1 MAIRSKRHTFA
12 NGKIKQNYMNKL
24 KLIVGLVCMLAVGSV
39 AAQEHNHHGHNHS
52 HSHGTQKDAHIT
64 GHVVDATSG
73 EHLPY
78 ITITI
83 EGTQLGS
90 LTDGSG
96 HFSLYNVPV
105 GTQKVTASSVGYQ
118 SQSMTVEV
126 VAHKTIEI
134 KFELRPSMLEIDEVV
149 VSGSRNESSRKESSS
164 IVNVVSTKLFE
175 KVSAVNTAEVLNYQP
190 GLRVEYNCSNCGVPQ
205 LRING
210 LEGQYSQILLDS
222 RPIFS
227 SLAGVYGLEQLPAG
241 MIERVEVIR
250 GGGSALFGSSAIGGV
265 VNIIT
270 KEPLRSSAMLSN
282 QTAFNEDGG
291 ADVNTTFNASVV
303 SNDFRSGAYIY
314 GTVKNRDWYD
324 RNDDGFSEVPQ
335 LKGAT
340 IGMRAYHRFGK
351 YSKITADYHYINEF
365 RRGGSHFDRQP
376 HEADVTEQLKHDIH
390 GGGLTYDFLS
400 RNEKHH
406 ASVYASAQH
415 IGRESYFGAG
425 QDPNAFG
432 RTRGLTATAGGQYTW
447 SYLQD
452 WYLPSQLTAGVE
464 YTYDYLNDAMLGYN
478 RIIDQTSSCI
488 GGYVQNEMKND
499 KLGILLGV
507 RVDKHNKIRK
517 VIASPRANVRYAPIE
532 NLAFRVS
539 YASGYRA
546 PQAYDEDLHVTAV
559 GGDVTL
565 ISLDPNLRPE
575 YSHSV
580 SGSADFYQR
589 WGRFEMNLLVEGFYT
604 ELQDVFAL
612 REMGHDAD
620 GNILM
625 QRVNASGATIAGLN
639 VELKAGLQNKL
650 VLDAGFTFQK
660 SRYKEAFQWSEDAS
674 ITPQRRMF
682 RTPDTYGFAILTY
695 NPLKAMTIAADLKY
709 TGRMLVQ
716 HVEPD
721 WEKESPAF
729 WELGAKVA
737 YNFRLTQH
745 FGMELCVGVKNV
757 LDQFQTDLDVGMNRD
772 AGYIYGPVFP
782 RTYYFGVKFTL

>member
-1 MAIRSKRHTFA
+1 MRKF
-12 NGKIKQNYMNKL
+12 
-24 KLIVGLVCMLAVGSV
+24 GLLLTLLATTTQL
-39 AAQEHNHHGHNHS
+39 ALAQEHKHEHGHNHT
-52 HSHGTQKDAHIT
+52 HAHAHTTDAHIT
-64 GHVVDATSG
+64 GHVTDASSG
-73 EHLPY
+73 QHLPY
-78 ITITI
+78 ITIVI
-83 EGTQLGS
+83 EGTQLAS
-90 LTDGSG
+90 LTDGTG
-96 HFSLYNVPV
+96 YFTLYNVKP
-105 GTQKVTASSVGYQ
+105 GNYKITASSVGYQ
-118 SQSMTVEV
+118 SQTLEV
-126 VAHKTIEI
+126 TITRDRTTEI
-134 KFELRPSMLEIDEVV
+134 KFSLEPSVLQINEIV
-149 VSGSRNESSRKESSS
+149 VSGSRNQSSRKESSS
-164 IVNVVSTKLFE
+164 IVGVLSTKLFE
-175 KVSAVNTAEVLNYQP
+175 RTAAVNTAEVLNYQP

-210 LEGQYSQILLDS
+210 LEGQYSQILMDS

-227 SLAGVYGLEQLPAG
+227 SLASVYGLEQLPAG

-250 GGGSALFGSSAIGGV
+250 GGGSTLFGSSAIGGV

-282 QTAFNEDGG
+282 QTSFNENGG

-314 GTVKNRDWYD
+314 GTVKNRDNYD
-324 RNDDGFSEVPQ
+324 RNGDGFSEVPL

-340 IGMRAYHRFGK
+340 VGMRAYHRFGK

-376 HEADVTEQLKHDIH
+376 HEADITEQLKHDIH

-400 RNEKHH
+400 RDEQHH
-406 ASVYASAQH
+406 ASVYASVQH

-432 RTRGLTATAGGQYTW
+432 RTNGLTATAGGQYTW
-447 SYLQD
+447 DYLQD
-452 WYLPSQLTAGVE
+452 WYLPSQLTGGVE

-478 RIIDQTSSCI
+478 RIIDQTSTCV
-488 GGYVQNEMKND
+488 GGYLQNEMKND
-499 KLGILLGV
+499 KLGILVGV
-507 RVDKHNKIRK
+507 RVDKHNKIK
-517 VIASPRANVRYAPIE
+517 KGIASPRANIRYAPIDE
-532 NLAFRVS
+532 LAFRVS
-539 YASGYRA
+539 YSSGYRA

-559 GGDVTL
+559 GGEVTL

-580 SGSADFYQR
+580 SGSADFYKKF
-589 WGRFEMNLLVEGFYT
+589 GRFEMNLLLEGFYT
-604 ELQDVFAL
+604 ELTDVFAL

-660 SRYKEAFQWSEDAS
+660 SRYKEDFVWSEDPA
-674 ITPQRRMF
+674 ITPHRRMF
-682 RTPDTYGFAILTY
+682 RTPDTYGYAILTY
-695 NPLKAMTIAADLKY
+695 NPLQRLSISADLKY

-721 WEKESPAF
+721 WERETQAF
-729 WELGAKVA
+729 WELGAKA
-737 YNFRLTQH
+737 GYNFRLSQSVN
-745 FGMELCVGVKNV
+745 MEINVGVKNI
-757 LDQFQTDLDVGMNRD
+757 LDQFQDDLDVGMNRD

-782 RTYYFGVKFTL
+782 RTYFFGVKFTL

>member
-1 MAIRSKRHTFA
+1 
-12 NGKIKQNYMNKL
+12 MNKL
-24 KLIVGLVCMLAVGSV
+24 KLIVGLVCLLAVGRVV
-39 AAQEHNHHGHNHS
+39 AQDHNHSGHSHNHS
-52 HSHGTQKDAHIT
+52 HTHGTQKDAHIT
-64 GHVVDATSG
+64 GHVVDATNG

-78 ITITI
+78 ITIAI
-83 EGTQLGS
+83 EGTRLGS
-90 LTDGSG
+90 LTDASG
-96 HFSLYNVPV
+96 HFSLYNVPT
-105 GTQKVTASSVGYQ
+105 GKHKVTASSVGYQ
-118 SQSMTVEV
+118 SQTLEVEV
-126 VAHKTIEI
+126 VADKTVEI
-134 KFELRPSMLEIDEVV
+134 KFDLSPSMLEIDEVV
-149 VSGSRNESSRKESSS
+149 VSGSRNEQSRKESSS

-175 KVSAVNTAEVLNYQP
+175 KVAAVNTAEVLAYQP

-210 LEGQYSQILLDS
+210 LEGQYSQILMDS

-282 QTAFNEDGG
+282 QTSFNEHGG
-291 ADVNTTFNASVV
+291 ADVNTTLNASVV

-324 RNDDGFSEVPQ
+324 RNGDGFSEVPM

-340 IGMRAYHRFGK
+340 VGMRAYHRFGK
-351 YSKITADYHYINEF
+351 HSKITASYHYINEF
-365 RRGGSHFDRQP
+365 RRGGNHFDRQP
-376 HEADVTEQLKHDIH
+376 HEADVTEQLRHDIH
-390 GGGLTYDFLS
+390 GGGLTYDFRS
-400 RNEKHH
+400 SDDMHR
-406 ASVYASAQH
+406 ASAWISAQH
-415 IGRESYFGAG
+415 IGRESYFGAE

-432 RTRGLTATAGGQYTW
+432 RTRGLTATAGGQYTLN
-447 SYLQD
+447 YLQK

-464 YTYDYLNDAMLGYN
+464 YNYDYLNDAMLGYN
-478 RIIDQTSSCI
+478 RIIDQTSTCI

-507 RVDKHNKIRK
+507 RIDKHNKIRK
-517 VIASPRANVRYAPIE
+517 VIASPRANIRYAPIN
-532 NLAFRVS
+532 NLTLRVN

-589 WGRFEMNLLVEGFYT
+589 WGRFEMNILAEGFYT
-604 ELQDVFAL
+604 KLKDVFAL

-620 GNILM
+620 GNILVE
-625 QRVNASGATIAGLN
+625 RVNASGATIAGLN
-639 VELKAGLQNKL
+639 IELKAGWQNKI

-660 SRYKEAFQWSEDAS
+660 SRYTEAFAWSESPD
-674 ITPQRRMF
+674 IEPQRRMF

-695 NPLKAMTIAADLKY
+695 NPLKQMTIAADVKY
-709 TGRMLVQ
+709 SGPMLVQ

-721 WEKESPAF
+721 WELTTQSF
-729 WELGAKVA
+729 WELGAKVG
-737 YNFRLTQH
+737 YNFRLSQH
-745 FGMELCVGVKNV
+745 LGMELSLGVKNI
-757 LDQFQTDLDVGMNRD
+757 LDQFQPDLDVGMTRD
-772 AGYIYGPVFP
+772 AGYIYGPALP

>member
-1 MAIRSKRHTFA
+1 MRNILRIFA
-12 NGKIKQNYMNKL
+12 
-24 KLIVGLVCMLAVGSV
+24 VMLAVLPLSQSLM
-39 AAQEHNHHGHNHS
+39 AQHSDHDGHDHS
-52 HSHGTQKDAHIT
+52 GHTHSSHRHTDSHLT
-64 GHVVDATSG
+64 GHVVDASTG
-73 EHLPY
+73 QHLPY
-78 ITITI
+78 ITIVL
-83 EGTQLGS
+83 EGTQLAS
-90 LTDGSG
+90 LTDASG

-105 GTQKVTASSVGYQ
+105 GKYKMTASSVGYQ
-118 SQSMTVEV
+118 TQTLDVEV
-126 VAHKTIEI
+126 VAHKTVEV
-134 KFELRPSMLEIDEVV
+134 KFSLDPSMLQIDEVV
-149 VSGSRNESSRKESSS
+149 VSGSRNESSRKESSG
-164 IVNVVSTKLFE
+164 IVGVLSTKLFE
-175 KVSAVNTAEVLNYQP
+175 RTAAVNTAEVLNYQP

-210 LEGQYSQILLDS
+210 LEGQYSQILMDS

-227 SLAGVYGLEQLPAG
+227 SLASVYGLEQLPAG

-282 QTAFNEDGG
+282 QTSFNEKGG

-324 RNDDGFSEVPQ
+324 RNDDGFSEVPM

-340 IGMRAYHRFGK
+340 VGMRAYHRFGK

-365 RRGGSHFDRQP
+365 RRGGNHFDRQP

-400 RNEKHH
+400 RDEHHH
-406 ASVYASAQH
+406 ASVYASVQH
-415 IGRESYFGAG
+415 IGRDSYFGAG

-432 RTRGLTATAGGQYTW
+432 RTKGLTATAGGQYTW
-447 SYLQD
+447 TYLQD
-452 WYLPSQLTAGVE
+452 WYLPSQLTGGLE
-464 YTYDYLNDAMLGYN
+464 YTYDYLNDAMLGYD
-478 RIIDQTSSCI
+478 RIIDQTSTCY
-488 GGYVQNEMKND
+488 GGYIQNEMKND

-507 RVDKHNKIRK
+507 RVDKHNKIKK
-517 VIASPRANVRYAPIE
+517 VIASPRANIRYAPIDE
-532 NLAFRVS
+532 LAFRVS

-559 GGDVTL
+559 GGEVTL

-580 SGSADFYQR
+580 SGSADFYKKF
-589 WGRFEMNLLVEGFYT
+589 GRFEMNLLVEGFYT
-604 ELQDVFAL
+604 SLTDVFAL
-612 REMGHDAD
+612 REMGNDEA

-625 QRVNASGATIAGLN
+625 QRVNASGAYIAGLN

-660 SRYKEAFQWSEDAS
+660 SRYKEDFVWSEDES
-674 ITPQRRMF
+674 ITPHRRMF
-682 RTPDTYGFAILTY
+682 RTPDTYGYAILTY
-695 NPLKAMTIAADLKY
+695 NPIQRLSVSADLKY
-709 TGRMLVQ
+709 TGKMLVQ

-721 WEKESPAF
+721 WERETKAF
-729 WELGAKVA
+729 WELGAKVG
-737 YNFRLTQH
+737 YNFRLSQSVN
-745 FGMELCVGVKNV
+745 MELNVGVKNV
-757 LDQFQTDLDVGMNRD
+757 LDQFQEDLDVGMNRD

-782 RTYYFGVKFTL
+782 RTYFFGIKFTL

>member
-1 MAIRSKRHTFA
+1 MKKTQIFLWVLCAIILPLTT
-12 NGKIKQNYMNKL
+12 L
-24 KLIVGLVCMLAVGSV
+24 
-39 AAQEHNHHGHNHS
+39 AQEQN
-52 HSHGTQKDAHIT
+52 TQTTSARQFIDSHIT
-64 GHVVDATSG
+64 GHVVDAASG

-78 ITITI
+78 ITIAI
-83 EGTQLGS
+83 EGSRLGS

-96 HFSLYNVPV
+96 HFSIYNVPV
-105 GTQKVTASSVGYQ
+105 GVHRITASSVGYQ
-118 SQSMTVEV
+118 NQTLTVEV
-126 VAHKTIEI
+126 VADKTIEI
-134 KFELRPSMLEIDEVV
+134 KFELQPSMFGIDEIV
-149 VSGSRNESSRKESSS
+149 VSGSRNEQSRKQTSS
-164 IVNVVSTKLFE
+164 IVNVASTKLFE
-175 KVSAVNTAEVLNYQP
+175 KVAAVNTAEVLSYQP

-210 LEGQYSQILLDS
+210 LEGQYSQILMDS

-227 SLAGVYGLEQLPAG
+227 SLAGVYGLELLPAG

-282 QTAFNEDGG
+282 QTSFNEHGG

-314 GTVKNRDWYD
+314 GTVKDRDWYD
-324 RNDDGFSEVPQ
+324 RNDDGFSEVPE

-340 IGMRAYHRFGK
+340 VGMRAYHRFGK
-351 YSKITADYHYINEF
+351 SSKLTANYHYINEY

-376 HEADVTEQLKHDIH
+376 HEADVAEQLRHDIH
-390 GGGLTYDFLS
+390 GGGLTYDYRS
-400 RNEKHH
+400 RDDNHRV
-406 ASVYASAQH
+406 SVWASAQH

-432 RTRGLTATAGGQYTW
+432 STRGLTAAVGGQYTLD
-447 SYLQD
+447 YLKN

-478 RIIDQTSSCI
+478 RIIDQTSTCI
-488 GGYVQNEMKND
+488 GGYVQNEMSND
-499 KLGILLGV
+499 KLGLLVGL
-507 RVDKHNKIRK
+507 RIDKHNKIRK

-532 NLAFRVS
+532 DLTLRVS

-559 GGDVTL
+559 GGEVTL
-565 ISLDPNLRPE
+565 ITLDPNLRPE

-580 SGSADFYQR
+580 SGSADLYQH

-604 ELQDVFAL
+604 KLQDVFAL

-620 GNILM
+620 GNILVE
-625 QRVNASGATIAGLN
+625 RVNASGATIAGLN
-639 VELKAGLQNKL
+639 VELKAGWQNKI

-660 SRYKEAFQWSEDAS
+660 SRYTEPFAWSDNPA
-674 ITPQRRMF
+674 IVPGRRMF

-695 NPLKAMTIAADLKY
+695 NPLKQMTLAADLKY
-709 TGRMLVQ
+709 SGPMLVQ

-721 WEKESPAF
+721 WERVTPSF
-729 WELGAKVA
+729 WELGAKVG
-737 YNFRLTQH
+737 YNFRLSQH
-745 FGMELCVGVKNV
+745 VGMELSLGVKNI
-757 LDQFQTDLDVGMNRD
+757 LDQFQDDLDVGMTRD
-772 AGYIYGPVFP
+772 AGYIYGPALP
-782 RTYYFGVKFTL
+782 RTYYFGIKFTL